1 MSTVVDLQ
9 SIVEDWAKDY
19 FMRKADKKEQRRFDK
34 GTIVMDTDWRRV
46 RFYHEEPKYE
56 PEVPKP
62 GTGKPT
68 LNTLYQTSFTNKTDN
83 NQTYNF
89 NAQRST
95 RSECTVEIEE
105 SFTKGV
111 AMEVKLA
118 TPCEIMEANAG
129 FTRELTLTNVE
140 GETLEEELSWGV
152 QSEIVVPGRHRAQA
166 RLIITEEEYNGKFT
180 IRTRVRGRIRV
191 VFNNIKD
198 NNAFVRAAEGDIDEV
213 VRWAIDKR
221 IVQGEGITLEESPK
235 CVLITTKGMC
245 KFKYGLK
252 QDVEVD
258 HKPI

>member
-9 SIVEDWAKDY
+9 SIVEDWAKEY

-180 IRTRVRGRIRV
+180 IRTGSVG
-191 VFNNIKD
+191 
-198 NNAFVRAAEGDIDEV
+198 G
-213 VRWAIDKR
+213 
-221 IVQGEGITLEESPK
+221 
-235 CVLITTKGMC
+235 
-245 KFKYGLK
+245 
-252 QDVEVD
+252 
-258 HKPI
+258 